1 MGALAGGAA
10 GAYGGHQLNHGV
22 IGAVGGAF
30 AGSKLQDHFSHDE
43 EKKKKE
49 EGGHFWNRHDNNN
62 NNSSNNNSQ
71 HNQHAAVPPPVQQQ
85 QHHQEPPHALAG
97 NFSASATNITM
108 DGDYDLI
115 AHCRAADGHEKMTS
129 ISLNSV
135 LTNTDGHLRW
145 ARGGNFGASAKR
157 ARLIDNGRVLEAELG
172 DGRGGWNISCIRL
185 DEKITNDNGELKF
198 VG

>member
-49 EGGHFWNRHDNNN
+49 EGGHFWNRHDNN